1 MERVYKTLQRRYS
14 RAKVHYGKGL
24 TEKGETKKVS
34 DIFVKLMV
42 LEREALKLAFKNRS
56 FGTGDEADRKIE
68 HAFNALSRGGNP
80 VRPVELSDIFPQNSS
95 TEDDSYRVLL
105 LASAGCGKTTLMTK
119 YCPYMWVESKLWSG
133 QFDLVICGEL
143 RSEEIRQAR
152 GIGDLLGGWSDL
164 GVESIE
170 ERQRIVDFVSDHPHR
185 ICLVLDGLDETSFDS
200 CSDFVKGVLR
210 GEKLSGIRLVLT
222 SRPCDDVF
230 NLCEAYPFSQRLEL
244 VGFLPEDVEE
254 YVKRVSDEKTATK
267 LLRVIS
273 EDPYMA
279 SVMTTPYFAV
289 RVCELAKWSDRTPR
303 CMSDI
308 FELMILQIAGTHSM
322 KSYNTW
328 DELPATFVKEV
339 LDLGEF
345 AFRMLVDQQLCF
357 TESEVNK
364 HALSKEA
371 ISLGMLVTCEPGAA
385 GRERQYR
392 FSHLMLQEYLS
403 ALFVALAGR
412 LYPDK
417 IVNLVAALGAESGH
431 LNMFWQ
437 FLASHLDGE
446 CMNCLCESLLF
457 TKYKL
462 CIPEAQLES
471 LLFDRNPIPTKVQE
485 TLCSHLSVSSMELVA
500 GRLLEGLVE
509 GNVVTAV
516 ENEMQCSRSSNNS
529 DFFKAALSMWLR
541 LSPKSH
547 VGNLLENVRD
557 VDSCA
562 AKACREVAGVRG
574 WVELSL
580 EAAFL
585 RFYTSG
591 RGYLVYRCFSEYA
604 LHCTS
609 RLTSPGSIP
618 CISKLLAAGVI
629 SVASISYMSAVH
641 CYALEQVVKH
651 HSSDITKIALKIGC
665 MEAYLN
671 SFCARLL
678 QCPNLNCIYWDTSF
692 GRSVIDASKL
702 LACLS
707 RNVSV
712 AKVDFGT
719 IDLENLPACAT
730 ALSYWPSLRKIE
742 LAVAEGNEVER
753 EEAVEALLSAI
764 ATLRMLKTVNIIFSS
779 DDRWYLYRHLLES
792 SAYPSNVTLHVF
804 DTAYYSPESDCSS

>member
-34 DIFVKLMV
+34 DIFVRLMV

-56 FGTGDEADRKIE
+56 FGTGDEAGRKIE
-68 HAFNALSRGGNP
+68 HAFNALSRGRNP
-80 VRPVELSDIFPQNSS
+80 VRTVELSDIFPQNSS
-95 TEDDSYRVLL
+95 AEDDSYRVLL

-119 YCPYMWVESKLWSG
+119 YCPYMWVESELWSG

-170 ERQRIVDFVSDHPHR
+170 ERQRIVDFVSDYPHR

-279 SVMTTPYFAV
+279 SVMTTPYFAA

-308 FELMILQIAGTHSM
+308 FELMILQIAATHSM

-357 TESEVNK
+357 TESEMKK

-412 LYPDK
+412 LCPDK
-417 IVNLVAALGAESGH
+417 IVNLVAALGTESGH

-446 CMNCLCESLLF
+446 CMNCLCESLF
-457 TKYKL
+457 FPKYKL

-516 ENEMQCSRSSNNS
+516 ENEMQCSRSSSNS
-529 DFFKAALSMWLR
+529 DFFKAVLSMWLR
-541 LSPKSH
+541 LSPKGH
-547 VGNLLENVRD
+547 VDNLLENVRD

-562 AKACREVAGVRG
+562 AEACCEVAGIR
-574 WVELSL
+574 ELVDISVGMISL
-580 EAAFL
+580 P
-585 RFYTSG
+585 FYTSV

-618 CISKLLAAGVI
+618 CISKLLASGIYVG
-629 SVASISYMSAVH
+629 SMTYMSAVN

-651 HSSDITKIALKIGC
+651 HSSDITDIALEMGG
-665 MEAYLN
+665 MGANVYSL
-671 SFCARLL
+671 CARLL
-678 QCPNLNCIYWDTSF
+678 QCPNLNCIHWETSF
-692 GRSVIDASKL
+692 GRSGIYASIL
-702 LACLS
+702 TCIS

-712 AKVDFGT
+712 TKVNFGT
-719 IDLENLPACAT
+719 IDLESLPACAT
-730 ALSYWPSLRKIE
+730 AMSYWPSLREIE
-742 LAVAEGNEVER
+742 LAVDEHNEVDR
-753 EEAVEALLSAI
+753 EEAEEAFLSAV
-764 ATLRMLKTVNIIFSS
+764 ATLRMLKTVNIILT
-779 DDRWYLYRHLLES
+779 DGDLWDLYQRLLES
-792 SAYPSNVTLHVF
+792 SAYPSNVTLNASHILN
-804 DTAYYSPESDCSS
+804 